1 MIMRNNMNNINK
13 TKQQVDKLS
22 NQMTTQKKISKASE
36 DPVVAIRSLRLR
48 TSLNE
53 TTQYLDNNITDATS
67 WLESTE
73 TAVTNLVT
81 TLDDIRTQC
90 NQASQD
96 SYSTSNRSII
106 LSSLKKLREQIYSE
120 ANADLNG
127 RTLFTGY
134 KTNKEL
140 SFLADDPEVQY
151 NITQTFSA
159 DDIATK
165 RYYPGKVD
173 VPNVIDES
181 KTIPVPDE
189 VTNNRLRLDYDDL
202 EDFKSFEI
210 SVDLGKDVDGNS
222 QTLVISSDATG
233 AAASAKVVTEDKK
246 GNVVSQVDSVTS
258 VDDTN
263 VDTTNTDFDSTA
275 LDKANA
281 LLNLGLD
288 VKTMSYS
295 QWEANDFAV
304 GDNEILLITDTGEI
318 AIGSDASKQLKS
330 NDAQISVN
338 YDKTG
343 FKAGEL
349 RPEYYYDCTEFI
361 PSSGKTNVY
370 TKTEQHIKY
379 TISNN
384 TTFEVNLEASE
395 FMTADIG
402 RDVDELIEAVQAA
415 SDADDKVA
423 KIEAMIE
430 EAGDGGSTYLN
441 RLLEQAKKE
450 QTYATDNEQKMFG
463 SALTSMQTYLDRA
476 ALAKT
481 TIGNKMSQ
489 LTLVKNRMTD
499 QKTNVK
505 SLLSTNEDEAL
516 SDIIINY
523 TAAYNTYESALGAVS
538 KASSTTLLDYIS

>member
-1 MIMRNNMNNINK
+1 
-13 TKQQVDKLS
+13 
-22 NQMTTQKKISKASE
+22 
-36 DPVVAIRSLRLR
+36 
-48 TSLNE
+48 
-53 TTQYLDNNITDATS
+53 
-67 WLESTE
+67 
-73 TAVTNLVT
+73 
-81 TLDDIRTQC
+81 
-90 NQASQD
+90 
-96 SYSTSNRSII
+96 
-106 LSSLKKLREQIYSE
+106 
-120 ANADLNG
+120 
-127 RTLFTGY
+127 
-134 KTNKEL
+134 
-140 SFLADDPEVQY
+140 
-151 NITQTFSA
+151 
-159 DDIATK
+159 
-165 RYYPGKVD
+165 
-173 VPNVIDES
+173 
-181 KTIPVPDE
+181 
-189 VTNNRLRLDYDDL
+189 
-202 EDFKSFEI
+202 
-210 SVDLGKDVDGNS
+210 
-222 QTLVISSDATG
+222 
-233 AAASAKVVTEDKK
+233 
-246 GNVVSQVDSVTS
+246 
-258 VDDTN
+258 
-263 VDTTNTDFDSTA
+263 
-275 LDKANA
+275 
-281 LLNLGLD
+281 
-288 VKTMSYS
+288 MSYS
-295 QWEANDFAV
+295 EWEENDFAV
-304 GDNEILLITDTGEI
+304 GDNEILLIADTGEI
-318 AIGSDASKQLKS
+318 AIGSDASVQLKS

-343 FKAGEL
+343 FEAGEL
-349 RPEYYYDCTEFI
+349 RPEYYYDCTEYI
-361 PSSGKTNVY
+361 RSENKTNTY

-463 SALTSMQTYLDRA
+463 SALTSMQSYIDRA

-489 LTLVKNRMTD
+489 LSLVKNRMTD

>member
-13 TKQQVDKLS
+13 TKEQVDKLS

-36 DPVVAIRSLRLR
+36 DPVIAIRSLRLR
-48 TSLNE
+48 TTLSE

-67 WLESTE
+67 WLQSTE

-81 TLDDIRTQC
+81 TLEDIKTQC
-90 NQASQD
+90 TQASQD

-106 LSSLKKLREQIYSE
+106 LSSLKELREQIYSE

-140 SFLADDPEVQY
+140 TFLTDDPDIQY

-159 DDIATK
+159 DDISTK
-165 RYYPGKVD
+165 RYYSGKVD

-181 KTIPVPDE
+181 QPIPVPDE
-189 VTNNRLRLDYDDL
+189 VTNNRLRLDYDSLD
-202 EDFKSFEI
+202 SFSSFSI
-210 SVDLGKDVDGNS
+210 SVDLGKDDDGNS

-233 AAASAKVVTEDKK
+233 ATASASIITEDKK
-246 GNVVSQVDSVTS
+246 GNLVDQVDSVTA

-263 VDTTNTDFDSTA
+263 TTNVDATVS
-275 LDKANA
+275 DKANA
-281 LLNLGLD
+281 LLDLNLD
-288 VKTMSYS
+288 IKQMSYS
-295 QWEANDFAV
+295 EWEENDFAV
-304 GDNEILLITDTGEI
+304 GDNEILLIADTGEI
-318 AIGSDASKQLKS
+318 AIGSDASIQLKS

-343 FKAGEL
+343 FEAGEL
-349 RPEYYYDCTEFI
+349 RPEYYYDCTEYI
-361 PSSGKTNVY
+361 PSENKTNEY

-402 RDVDELIEAVQAA
+402 RDVDELIAAVQAA
-415 SDADDKVA
+415 SDADDKVS

-430 EAGDGGSTYLN
+430 EAGDDGNTSYLN

-450 QTYATDNEQKMFG
+450 QTYATDNEQKLFG
-463 SALTSMQTYLDRA
+463 SALTSMQSYIDRA

-505 SLLSTNEDEAL
+505 SLISTNEDEAL